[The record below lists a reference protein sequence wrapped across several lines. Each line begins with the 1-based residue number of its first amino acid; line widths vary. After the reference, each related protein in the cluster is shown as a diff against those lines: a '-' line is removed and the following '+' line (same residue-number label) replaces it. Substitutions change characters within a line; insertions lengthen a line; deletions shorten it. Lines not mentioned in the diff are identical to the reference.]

1 MRAITSSQ
9 MKAIDANCK
18 YLGLLP
24 LQLMENAGSAIAWE
38 IMKRFERVSV
48 LFVAGR
54 GNNGGD
60 AFVAAR
66 HLASIS
72 DFEIRV
78 IILGQSS
85 KIKTEESRR
94 NFRILKHSDV
104 EIKEIADTSELLEC
118 DWFNCA
124 DIIVDAILGTGIKGS
139 IREPESTAID
149 LLNSSSA
156 YVIAVDIPS
165 GFDPDGGVAD
175 KSVRANLTLTF
186 HRMKSGLTLHDAKT
200 YAGEIKVID
209 IGVCEDAEKF
219 VGMGNIQMLKRRR
232 IDSHKGHSGRV
243 LIIGGGAYSGAPALA
258 ALAALRTGADIVTVA
273 APKSVAGTVASFSP
287 NLIVRSLSSGFL
299 CPDDLPQ
306 LSGLIGS
313 HDVVVIGM
321 GIGRSEETRAAVA
334 EILPLCR
341 KVVVDADAFYGL
353 VLPPADGCEIIITPH
368 AGEFAQ
374 IRGRETPA
382 EMDERADVVLK
393 FSVENHV
400 VTLLKGPVDVISD
413 GKKVQFNRTGNAG
426 MTVGGTGDVLAG
438 IVGALFAVNQAM
450 DAASCSAFIN
460 GAAGE
465 LAFGEHGFGLLATDV
480 IDRITE
486 VMK

>member
-24 LQLMENAGSAIAWE
+24 LQLMENAGSAIARE
-38 IMKRFERVSV
+38 VTERFERVSV
-48 LFVAGR
+48 LFMAGR

-72 DFEIRV
+72 DFEVRV

-85 KIKTEESRR
+85 QIKTEEARR
-94 NFRILKHSDV
+94 NFDILKHSDV
-104 EIKEIADTSELLEC
+104 EVRKIADTAELLNC

-124 DIIVDAILGTGIKGS
+124 DVIVDAILGTGVKDS

-149 LLNSSSA
+149 LLNRSSA
-156 YVIAVDIPS
+156 YVIAVDVPS
-165 GFDPDGGVAD
+165 GLDPDGSVTD
-175 KSVRANLTLTF
+175 KAVRANLTLTF
-186 HRMKSGLTLHDAKT
+186 HRMKSGLTIPDAKT
-200 YAGEIKVID
+200 YAGEIKVVD
-209 IGVCEDAEKF
+209 IGVCEDAGKF
-219 VGMGNIQMLKRRR
+219 VGMGNVQFLTRRR
-232 IDSHKGHSGRV
+232 IDSHKGYSGRA

-287 NLIVRSLSSGFL
+287 NLIVRALSSDVL
-299 CPDDLPQ
+299 CPDDVPQ
-306 LSGLIGS
+306 LSELIDS

-321 GIGRSEETRAAVA
+321 GLGRSDETRAAVA
-334 EILPLCR
+334 GILPLCP

-353 VLPPADGCEIIITPH
+353 KLPPADGCEMIITPH

-374 IRGRETPA
+374 IRGIDTPPGA
-382 EMDERADVVLK
+382 DERADAVLK
-393 FSVENHV
+393 FSVKNHV
-400 VTLLKGPVDVISD
+400 VTLLKGSVDVISN
-413 GKKVQFNRTGNAG
+413 GERVLFNRTGNAG

-438 IVGALFAVNQAM
+438 IVAALFAVNTAM
-450 DAASCSAFIN
+450 DAASCGAFIN
-460 GAAGE
+460 GAAGD
-465 LAFGEHGFGLLATDV
+465 LSFGKRGFGLLATDV